1 MTTGLRGAPPTGSSA
16 RSFYAGVFIMSACT
30 LILQVVQTRILS
42 VVAWYH
48 LAFFVISM
56 AMFGLTAGAVWVYL
70 MRDRFSEQTLSDD
83 LAYVGAAFSAAT
95 FGTLLLQMTLAP
107 VLAFNATAV
116 VIWVLL
122 ALCMAVPFFFSGVF
136 MSLALTR
143 SPSRSA
149 VSMALI

>member
-1 MTTGLRGAPPTGSSA
+1 
-16 RSFYAGVFIMSACT
+16 
-30 LILQVVQTRILS
+30 
-42 VVAWYH
+42 
-48 LAFFVISM
+48 
-56 AMFGLTAGAVWVYL
+56 

>member
-56 AMFGLTAGAVWVYL
+56 AMFV
-70 MRDRFSEQTLSDD
+70 
-83 LAYVGAAFSAAT
+83 
-95 FGTLLLQMTLAP
+95 
-107 VLAFNATAV
+107 
-116 VIWVLL
+116 
-122 ALCMAVPFFFSGVF
+122 
-136 MSLALTR
+136 
-143 SPSRSA
+143 
-149 VSMALI
+149 